1 VINNPDNDIWLLL
14 MMVFVALG
22 CAGVFIYFF
31 YVLMAKL
38 LGAFVGALLGAFVG
52 ALVGAFVAGYHLFV
66 H

>member
-1 VINNPDNDIWLLL
+1 MINNPDNDIWLLL
-14 MMVFVALG
+14 MMVFVVLVALG

-38 LGAFVGALLGAFVG
+38 LGAFVGAL
-52 ALVGAFVAGYHLFV
+52 VGAFVAGYHLFV